1 MTLPANL
8 DPKTLLPLAPI
19 GITFLVL
26 AFAIVRMRR
35 PMALSVFPILLGGV
49 GPVAGVAAYLYV
61 TKPSFNLITAAAIVV
76 VALLLAA
83 RLGRRPKTWLT
94 SEGPAIKRPI
104 LLLALWALLYLCGLA
119 LPLLVT
125 GTEGR
130 AGGAL
135 LMLASAAIGAGA
147 ALGLLARR
155 ISWARGNRT
164 A

>member
-1 MTLPANL
+1 MSLPASL
-8 DPKTLLPLAPI
+8 DMNALLPLAPI
-19 GITFLVL
+19 AISFVVL

-35 PMALSVFPILLGGV
+35 PMALSVLPILLGAV

-61 TKPSFNLITAAAIVV
+61 TKPSFNLITAVV
-76 VALLLAA
+76 VVIVALLLAA
-83 RLGRRPKTWLT
+83 RMGRRPKTWLT

-104 LLLALWALLYLCGLA
+104 ILLALWALLYLGGLA
-119 LPLLVT
+119 LPILVS
-125 GTEGR
+125 GNEGR

-135 LMLASAAIGAGA
+135 LMLGSAGIGFGA